1 MSDQMSDS
9 DAYLSGLLNQSSGEA
24 TAGLAVSD
32 AEFMVPLRE
41 QLSRSR
47 MSGAR
52 MSPAQSLGTQ
62 GARMSPAQS
71 LGTGPVMSGPA
82 GISEELGA
90 LAPDQVLDT
99 GPVMGGP
106 VMSGLAGISDQEAQ
120 WDEPSARMQA
130 LRNAVRRMRE
140 RGSTQMS
147 LEELDTFLPFS
158 E

>member
-1 MSDQMSDS
+1 MARKARSKQKSDSNAQFLRLMREQGSGKMSDSEARFMGPLRERFRRMRRRGSDQMSDQMSDS

-90 LAPDQVLDT
+90 LAPDQVLD
-99 GPVMGGP
+99 
-106 VMSGLAGISDQEAQ
+106 E
-120 WDEPSARMQA
+120 
-130 LRNAVRRMRE
+130 
-140 RGSTQMS
+140 
-147 LEELDTFLPFS
+147 
-158 E
+158 